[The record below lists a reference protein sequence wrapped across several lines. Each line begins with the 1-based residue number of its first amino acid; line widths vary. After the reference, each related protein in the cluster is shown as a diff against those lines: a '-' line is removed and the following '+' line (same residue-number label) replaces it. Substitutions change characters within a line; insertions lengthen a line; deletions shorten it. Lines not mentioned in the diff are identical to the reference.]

1 MHSLSCRPGAR
12 YAVLS
17 RAAAI
22 CVGVCV
28 LLTRAADA
36 ADADYLSRCTLYSD
50 GRVTRLTATPVRVR
64 LGPMPSGVASER
76 YDEAFRE
83 AARLWSEATD
93 GLVECVFVGAGE
105 PDATVDIPVRWVTK
119 LSTFSTENRL
129 AHTTLARPTP
139 DTFRVSM
146 QMGLYNR
153 QSGKRL
159 TYDEMLTAS
168 LHELGHAFGLWGHSD
183 DGDDVMAAASEA
195 RAPTARDVTTLRRL
209 YAMAPNAP
217 MHDESLAAIRGQLAE
232 SPNNANL
239 HFLLGSIL
247 LDSGDSDAA
256 IRALLEASEL
266 NEDHPGVADKLI
278 LAYLAAGRT
287 GEAVA
292 RMERLGESGPE
303 FYNNA
308 GKALADQGETA
319 QAIAAFENA
328 LRIKPDFAMARRNL
342 ARVYAREGAE
352 RAAAKDYTAAEA
364 ALREATRLAPEQTS
378 YGIQLAVC
386 LNRLGR
392 DVEAAEVYERVLARD
407 PTLTE
412 VRSNLAKTYSN
423 LSVAKIAA
431 NDWEDALA
439 DIDRALSHDPDL
451 AAAGANRKAAMWN
464 WAVST
469 QESDPA
475 RSLSLFQAY
484 LVIEPSAQAHG
495 SIGAIY
501 MRNRDYARA
510 ADAFRAGVAL
520 DDSPASS
527 ANLAA
532 AHHQHGVQMHRAG
545 RYGDAAEQLR
555 LAVDATPENVDLY
568 RSLGVAHRAA
578 GHADDA
584 VAAFREALRREPGLE
599 WAVEEISKVSLVAGN
614 EALRTRD
621 YPTALGHFEAIPAE
635 RRDAQIHGVI
645 GFLYLETGDVA
656 KSVDN
661 LGLALLASPGDPTS
675 RQNLDYCLKEIKKI
689 RRDDESPIWG
699 HVLQRLEAFR
709 LASVSFY
716 VERRTTR
723 PPSRPSS
730 PPRPPSQRPSSGSFP
745 TRPSAS
751 RPLPQ
756 PARLGPCPTRPLRTR
771 M

>member
-1 MHSLSCRPGAR
+1 MSG
-12 YAVLS
+12 
-17 RAAAI
+17 
-22 CVGVCV
+22 
-28 LLTRAADA
+28 AADG
-36 ADADYLSRCTLYSD
+36 DYLSRCTLYSD
-50 GRVTRLTATPVRVR
+50 GRVTRLTAMPARVR

-93 GLVECVFVGAGE
+93 GVVRCVFVAAGE
-105 PDATVDIPVRWVTK
+105 PEASVDIPVRWVTK

-159 TYDEMLTAS
+159 TYDEMLTAA

-195 RAPTARDVTTLRRL
+195 RRPTARDVATLRRL
-209 YAMAPNAP
+209 YDLPPNAP
-217 MHDESLAAIRGQLAE
+217 MHAESLVAIQAQLADR
-232 SPNNANL
+232 PNNGNL

-247 LDSGDSDAA
+247 LDSGDPDAA
-256 IRALLEASEL
+256 IRALLEAAEL
-266 NEDHPGVADKLI
+266 DPEHPGVADKLI

-328 LRIKPDFAMARRNL
+328 LRIKPDFGMARRNL
-342 ARVYAREGAE
+342 ARVYAREGAG
-352 RAAAKDYTAAEA
+352 RAEAQDYAGAEA
-364 ALREATRLAPEQTS
+364 ALREATRLAPEETS
-378 YGIQLAVC
+378 YGIQLAVA

-392 DVEAAEVYERVLARD
+392 DAEAAEVYETVLARD
-407 PTLTE
+407 ATLAE

-423 LSVAKIAA
+423 LAVGRIAA
-431 NDWEDALA
+431 NDWEGALA
-439 DIDRALSHDPDL
+439 DIDRALSHDPEL
-451 AAAGANRKAAMWN
+451 AAAAANRKAAMWN

-469 QESDPA
+469 QETDPA

-484 LVIEPSAQAHG
+484 LEIAPSAEAHA

-501 MRNRDYARA
+501 MKHRDYARA
-510 ADAFRAGVAL
+510 ADAFRAGAAL
-520 DDSPASS
+520 DESPSS
-527 ANLAA
+527 LADLAA

-545 RYGDAAEQLR
+545 RYGDAVEQLEQ
-555 LAVDATPENVDLY
+555 AADATPNNVDLY

-578 GHADDA
+578 GHAEEA

-599 WAVEEISKVSLVAGN
+599 WAVEEIAKVSMVAGN
-614 EALRTRD
+614 EALRKRD
-621 YPTALGHFEAIPAE
+621 YPAALAHFEAIPAA

-661 LGLALLASPGDPTS
+661 LGLALLASPDDPTS

-689 RRDDESPIWG
+689 RRDDDSPVWG

-709 LASVSFY
+709 LASVIARKGRKVDVTRF
-716 VERRTTR
+716 EELLLGAADDRTTVEAILAAASAIVASIEPQLPDAAGRIAAAAAARAPR
-723 PPSRPSS
+723 PPREEDTVEPRIEGSS
-730 PPRPPSQRPSSGSFP
+730 PP
-745 TRPSAS
+745 
-751 RPLPQ
+751 
-756 PARLGPCPTRPLRTR
+756 
-771 M
+771 